1 MEWSY
6 ALTGTMASSLIANL
20 AVGRQEARSET
31 RSDKTREGLE
41 TSETLT
47 GLKLPIRTQSET
59 TPKSATTT
67 TEKEE
72 VIITEKVEGITTEK
86 AEATSTEMEMMAAK
100 VEAIEDI
107 SPTIREEVI
116 SHASETS
123 EIGRAAMMVM
133 KTEEIMGSEVI
144 KEALNLTSTETLTVS
159 RWA

>member
-1 MEWSY
+1 MEC
-6 ALTGTMASSLIANL
+6 
-20 AVGRQEARSET
+20 
-31 RSDKTREGLE
+31 
-41 TSETLT
+41 
-47 GLKLPIRTQSET
+47 
-59 TPKSATTT
+59 
-67 TEKEE
+67 
-72 VIITEKVEGITTEK
+72 ITTEK

-123 EIGRAAMMVM
+123 EIGRAAMMEM
-133 KTEEIMGSEVI
+133 KMEEIMGSEVI